1 MASIISIRSC
11 FQRQQSR
18 GAGGI
23 APPQKKKIGG
33 GRAHPCFGAEKH
45 FYTYTFYI
53 TCEISDLRAHI
64 SALRRLKNYLRSTM
78 KQDRLNK
85 LDTDALS
92 QIDYGHSRHC
102 EDWKEVCLCQLKTP
116 KVFWK
121 IWVRVPY
128 GWVEDQPSGTSRNLP
143 SLNGL

>member
-1 MASIISIRSC
+1 MYLVLPVKSAT
-11 FQRQQSR
+11 
-18 GAGGI
+18 
-23 APPQKKKIGG
+23 KE
-33 GRAHPCFGAEKH
+33 H
-45 FYTYTFYI
+45 TF
-53 TCEISDLRAHI
+53 

-121 IWVRVPY
+121 NNLSKGTIWL
-128 GWVEDQPSGTSRNLP
+128 SGRSALWNK
-143 SLNGL
+143 